1 MNSYKSSVRCS
12 GRLSLILAALWAIML
27 PGPLAH
33 GQTLPCIE
41 TNGVKFLLPPQT
53 DQGFDVKDSRDNII
67 LADDFFCNTAGPIT
81 DIHVWGSWLADQ
93 HGTITNFW
101 IGIYN
106 DVPAVTNSLNGQITW
121 SHPGTNLLWSQN
133 FGLGQF
139 SETIYTNGNEYFY
152 NPANNTILGGDSF
165 VWYYCFYPT
174 NPFIQQG
181 SANAPTN
188 YWLAIRAQI
197 QDTNTQILYGWKSA
211 LVPYNDPAVWGTV
224 LATSGLPLGNWQS
237 MTNPFSQQPLHLSMK
252 LTTPTNTPPPQ
263 GCVETNGT
271 KYVQWPNLN
280 QGFDVWDDGP
290 WVLADDFICT
300 NSGPITDIH
309 LWGSWLNDQVQTNTL
324 NFWLAIY
331 DDVPASGNTNSHPG
345 NLLWQEQF
353 APGQY
358 FDSFWAFGSESFL
371 DPGPP
376 NVMGPDS
383 QVRYYCFYPTN
394 IFIQQG
400 AAAAPKIYW
409 LMVYAQDN
417 APTYQNYGWKT
428 TTNIQHDVSVY
439 APWPGSPPIG
449 NPGWTKTQQAS
460 TGGPLDLAF
469 KITTATNNTPPPTGC
484 VETNGVKYVQW
495 PNPFGYDVWNS
506 TPFPPGVTDG
516 PWVLADDFICTN
528 TGPITDIHLWGSWL
542 NNQVLTNTVTFW
554 IAMFA
559 DVPANPPNV
568 PFSHPGGLIWEQCFA
583 PGQYSESLY
592 GTGQEY
598 FLDPGPPQIVGSDS
612 QIWYYCFY
620 PTNPPIQQ
628 GSTSNPKTYW
638 LAVFAQMPT
647 GSQSPFGWKTTTNVQ
662 HDISVH
668 APWPGV
674 FCPTNITGTGFPWT
688 PTFDTFNSPLDLAFK
703 LTTTTNHCIVPIACP
718 VDKNVECGSSWAFDP
733 PTVGS
738 DPCCA
743 TPPTVTLT
751 VVTNSNAPCNQK
763 YAGIWTVTDC
773 TGTVL
778 GVCTQNVTV
787 VDTTPPVITCAS
799 NKTVQCGT
807 AWNFD
812 NPTALDACCGT
823 NVTINLV
830 STVTNT
836 PACPLVVTRTWTATD
851 CCTNTS
857 TPCSQTVTVVDTNPP
872 AIICP
877 SNIVVFT
884 CGTNAI
890 VFWTITATDTCSSV
904 TVTSSPPSGTA
915 FLPNTTNTVVATAR
929 DACGNTNSC
938 SFTVAV
944 RRPVLGP
951 VFIQYVVTNK
961 VVLTWTNGILMVS
974 TNVLGPYV
982 DVPGA
987 TSPYTN
993 TTLPMPPTNRFY
1005 RLRCNSP

>member
-1 MNSYKSSVRCS
+1 M
-12 GRLSLILAALWAIML
+12 
-27 PGPLAH
+27 
-33 GQTLPCIE
+33 
-41 TNGVKFLLPPQT
+41 
-53 DQGFDVKDSRDNII
+53 
-67 LADDFFCNTAGPIT
+67 LADDF
-81 DIHVWGSWLADQ
+81 
-93 HGTITNFW
+93 
-101 IGIYN
+101 
-106 DVPAVTNSLNGQITW
+106 
-121 SHPGTNLLWSQN
+121 
-133 FGLGQF
+133 
-139 SETIYTNGNEYFY
+139 
-152 NPANNTILGGDSF
+152 
-165 VWYYCFYPT
+165 
-174 NPFIQQG
+174 
-181 SANAPTN
+181 
-188 YWLAIRAQI
+188 
-197 QDTNTQILYGWKSA
+197 K
-211 LVPYNDPAVWGTV
+211 
-224 LATSGLPLGNWQS
+224 
-237 MTNPFSQQPLHLSMK
+237 
-252 LTTPTNTPPPQ
+252 
-263 GCVETNGT
+263 
-271 KYVQWPNLN
+271 
-280 QGFDVWDDGP
+280 
-290 WVLADDFICT
+290 CT
-300 NSGPITDIH
+300 NSGAITDIH
-309 LWGSWLNDQVQTNTL
+309 LWGSWTGDVPNPSQFVTLGIWSDVPVSATNSFSHPGINLWTQTFTNGQYTICPYTNAPETTYGYTFFPGSLSVYGNTTNLYYLCFFPTNPFVQTGSTTAPT
-324 NFWLAIY
+324 NFWL
-331 DDVPASGNTNSHPG
+331 
-345 NLLWQEQF
+345 
-353 APGQY
+353 
-358 FDSFWAFGSESFL
+358 
-371 DPGPP
+371 
-376 NVMGPDS
+376 
-383 QVRYYCFYPTN
+383 
-394 IFIQQG
+394 
-400 AAAAPKIYW
+400 
-409 LMVYAQDN
+409 
-417 APTYQNYGWKT
+417 
-428 TTNIQHDVSVY
+428 SVY
-439 APWPGSPPIG
+439 APPYLNWKSSLDSYNDSAVAGNFPGANWIPISD
-449 NPGWTKTQQAS
+449 PTSTQ
-460 TGGPLDLAF
+460 PLNFSF
-469 KITTATNNTPPPTGC
+469 KITTATNNQPPPTGC

-542 NNQVLTNTVTFW
+542 NNQVSSNTTTFW

-592 GTGQEY
+592 GSGQEY

-647 GSQSPFGWKTTTNVQ
+647 GAQSPFGWKTTTNVQ